1 MFTLEF
7 SENLICAE
15 ALLGSE
21 VQGSQLVAS
30 QSKEK
35 LLELCRHMCERAL
48 WTKPAYFVPHQNQ
61 SKLLLEENLN
71 RMSSFGEKKMYS
83 NMAVEI

>member
-30 QSKEK
+30 KSKESHLSCRDFMCVNGLYGQNLP
-35 LLELCRHMCERAL
+35 LLSHIRI
-48 WTKPAYFVPHQNQ
+48 NQ
-61 SKLLLEENLN
+61 S
-71 RMSSFGEKKMYS
+71 SG
-83 NMAVEI
+83 

>member
-1 MFTLEF
+1 MVTIFQLYQASQPAEIVFSKSLAMFTLEF

-30 QSKEK
+30 KSKESYWNCVDICVSG
-35 LLELCRHMCERAL
+35 LNGQILPILSHIRI
-48 WTKPAYFVPHQNQ
+48 NQ
-61 SKLLLEENLN
+61 S
-71 RMSSFGEKKMYS
+71 SC
-83 NMAVEI
+83 

>member
-1 MFTLEF
+1 MYGLHFSTFQLYQEACEIVFWKEPGNVKPF

-30 QSKEK
+30 KRKESH
-35 LLELCRHMCERAL
+35 LSCRDFMCERDL
-48 WTKPAYFVPHQNQ
+48 WTEPTSFVPYQI
-61 SKLLLEENLN
+61 E
-71 RMSSFGEKKMYS
+71 SSC
-83 NMAVEI
+83 

>member
-7 SENLICAE
+7 SENLISAE

-30 QSKEK
+30 KSKESH
-35 LLELCRHMCERAL
+35 LSCRDFMCERAL
-48 WTKPAYFVPHQNQ
+48 CSKPTSFVPFQN
-61 SKLLLEENLN
+61 
-71 RMSSFGEKKMYS
+71 
-83 NMAVEI
+83 

>member
-1 MFTLEF
+1 MENPRITMFSLSPAMFTLEF

-30 QSKEK
+30 KSKESYWN
-35 LLELCRHMCERAL
+35 CVDIC
-48 WTKPAYFVPHQNQ
+48 
-61 SKLLLEENLN
+61 
-71 RMSSFGEKKMYS
+71 
-83 NMAVEI
+83 

>member
-1 MFTLEF
+1 MVTIFQLYQASQPAEIVFSKSLAMFTLEF

-30 QSKEK
+30 KSKESH
-35 LLELCRHMCERAL
+35 LSCRDFMCERAL
-48 WTKPAYFVPHQNQ
+48 WTKPTSFVPFQN
-61 SKLLLEENLN
+61 
-71 RMSSFGEKKMYS
+71 
-83 NMAVEI
+83 

>member
-30 QSKEK
+30 KSKEK
-35 LLELCRHMCERAL
+35 LVELCRL
-48 WTKPAYFVPHQNQ
+48 YV
-61 SKLLLEENLN
+61 
-71 RMSSFGEKKMYS
+71 
-83 NMAVEI
+83 

>member
-7 SENLICAE
+7 SENLISAE

-30 QSKEK
+30 KSKEK
-35 LLELCRHMCERAL
+35 LLEMCRHMCERTL
-48 WTKPAYFVPHQNQ
+48 RTKPTSFVPHQNQ
-61 SKLLLEENLN
+61 SKFLLKENLN
-71 RMSSFGEKKMYS
+71 RVSSFGERD
-83 NMAVEI
+83 V

>member
-30 QSKEK
+30 KSKESH
-35 LLELCRHMCERAL
+35 LSCRDFMCVNGL
-48 WTKPAYFVPHQNQ
+48 YGQNLPFCPI
-61 SKLLLEENLN
+61 SESIKVLA
-71 RMSSFGEKKMYS
+71 RKKS
-83 NMAVEI
+83 E

>member
-30 QSKEK
+30 KSKESR
-35 LLELCRHMCERAL
+35 LSCREYMCGRAP
-48 WTKPAYFVPHQNQ
+48 WTKPTSFVPYKNQ
-61 SKLLLEENLN
+61 SKFLLKENLN
-71 RMSSFGEKKMYS
+71 RMSSFGEREMYS
-83 NMAVEI
+83 NVVVEI

>member
-30 QSKEK
+30 KSKESRLSCK
-35 LLELCRHMCERAL
+35 DFMCERAL
-48 WTKPAYFVPHQNQ
+48 WTEPTSFVAYKNQ
-61 SKLLLEENLN
+61 S
-71 RMSSFGEKKMYS
+71 SG
-83 NMAVEI
+83 

>member
-30 QSKEK
+30 KSKESH
-35 LLELCRHMCERAL
+35 LSCRDFMCERDL
-48 WTKPAYFVPHQNQ
+48 
-61 SKLLLEENLN
+61 
-71 RMSSFGEKKMYS
+71 
-83 NMAVEI
+83 